1 MYSTCNICYSFGSA
15 LNLFMYVS
23 LLRSMVHATCSTL
36 VRTYSVVSAF
46 NLFMCIIILC
56 YYVYY
61 RATVNRGNG
70 NLEWKEET
78 ENGKRKREMVVT
90 FSTKAVYII
99 CLVLFFVL
107 VVIFIFLDRIV
118 EI

>member
-1 MYSTCNICYSFGSA
+1 MYFC
-15 LNLFMYVS
+15 
-23 LLRSMVHATCSTL
+23 
-36 VRTYSVVSAF
+36 
-46 NLFMCIIILC
+46 FMCLSMQEILSESEQESSC
-56 YYVYY
+56 DSFVTECSDDW
-61 RATVNRGNG
+61 ATVNRGNG

-78 ENGKRKREMVVT
+78 ESGKRKREMVVT
-90 FSTKAVYII
+90 HSACAVSTKAVYII